1 MNITFRRLELDNFL
15 SFQSA
20 CVNLDDN
27 GFVLVSGEN
36 RNRDDNA
43 QSNGSGKSAIWEA
56 ISWVLTGETLR
67 GVKDVS
73 NIFTQDGA
81 VVRLFFTVDTDDY
94 EIMRSKDNSK
104 EKTNL
109 KIYVN
114 GSDKSGKGI
123 RDSEKILKEYLP
135 DLNSNLISSVILLG
149 QGLPNRFSSNTPSGR
164 KEILE
169 KLSKS
174 DFMIEDLK
182 GRVSRRKSCLNDKQ
196 YSNKLVLDMLFFK
209 QNTYKE
215 EQEELH
221 SNLNQLEKDEVHF
234 EKIHEYEEKIK
245 IIQEDILNQEEISSK
260 NLNSIDAIKDKFDLS
275 LLSINKEQED
285 IVDKYQ
291 EHSMA
296 LTNELGSIQGLL
308 LSKKEELS
316 RINSIETVC
325 PTCGRPF
332 EGVTRPD
339 TTNLEE
345 EIASIE
351 KKVHDLRCAL
361 DDHKRSYQSEL
372 FSIKDKK
379 ELLLKQK
386 TIDIDKIQK
395 LNAEIKASIEK
406 LKEEIAKKQQAL
418 ESLRLNKNNFEEKRD
433 ALLKRIFEN
442 NEKIE
447 EINKKI
453 LYNNNEKEIIDN
465 RLSVI
470 NKMETILKRDF
481 RGVLLSNVIDYISS
495 QTKKYCVEVFE
506 TDKIDFKL
514 NGNNIDILYCGK
526 QYENL
531 SGGEKQKVDI
541 IVQFAIRDMLCKFL
555 NFSSNIIVLDEVF
568 DNLDELGC
576 QKILDLIT
584 KHLPDVES
592 VFVITHHSDISI
604 PFDNK
609 IIVIKDNDGISR
621 IS

>member
-1 MNITFRRLELDNFL
+1 MNIIFRRLELDNFL

-36 RNRDDNA
+36 RNKNDNA

-81 VVRLFFTVDTDDY
+81 VVRLFFTVDNDDY

-114 GSDKSGKGI
+114 GADKSGKGI

-196 YSNKLVLDMLFFK
+196 YNNKLELDTLFFK

-215 EQEELH
+215 EQEELQ
-221 SNLNQLEKDEVHF
+221 SNLTQLEKAEVHF
-234 EKIHEYEEKIK
+234 EKIPEYEERIK
-245 IIQEDILNQEEISSK
+245 NIQADILDKEEIISK
-260 NLNSIDAIKDKFDLS
+260 NLNRIDAIKDKFDLS
-275 LLSINKEQED
+275 LLSVDKEQED

-291 EHSMA
+291 AHFMA
-296 LTNELGSIQGLL
+296 QTNELGSIQGLL
-308 LSKKEELS
+308 LSKKEELI

-339 TTNLEE
+339 TTPLEE
-345 EIASIE
+345 EIASLE
-351 KKVHDLRCAL
+351 KKVHDLRCSL
-361 DDHKRSYQSEL
+361 DEQKRAYQSEL

-379 ELLLKQK
+379 ESLSAQK
-386 TIDIDKIQK
+386 AIDIDKIQK
-395 LNAEIKASIEK
+395 TNAEIKELIEK
-406 LKEEIAKKQQAL
+406 LKEEIVNKQREL
-418 ESLRLNKNNFEEKRD
+418 ESLRLNKNNFEEKRND
-433 ALLKRIFEN
+433 LLKRVSEN
-442 NEKIE
+442 NEKVE

-470 NKMETILKRDF
+470 TKMETILKRDF

-495 QTKKYCVEVFE
+495 QTKKYCIEVFE

-531 SGGEKQKVDI
+531 SGGEKQKIDI